1 MSPFLVLN
9 VPVTATDAE
18 IRRAYLTAVQ
28 ECPPEKDAA
37 RFQAV
42 QEAWK
47 QIGESRARW
56 EHVLFPPP
64 PAAGQDSLM
73 EAARDY
79 SRLPGKLK
87 PVPAP
92 VLRAWFT
99 HCASKR

>member
-1 MSPFLVLN
+1 MNPFLVLH
-9 VPVTATDAE
+9 VPVTASDAD
-18 IRRAYLTAVQ
+18 IRRAYLSAVQ

-42 QEAWK
+42 QEAWR
-47 QIGESRARW
+47 QIGEARARW
-56 EHVLFPPP
+56 ATVLVPPP
-64 PAAGQDSLM
+64 PPPGQDSHLQ
-73 EAARDY
+73 AARHY

-99 HCASKR
+99 DCASKR